1 MRAVTPALPAVDQI
15 DSPRLILRD
24 GTVASVRIA
33 SAADR
38 NAIRAF
44 FHELSPE
51 SRRKRF
57 FTAAMPADALIT
69 RLADS
74 SDPSTALTLIVQRF
88 HPPAAAADGDAAA
101 APAGSNED
109 VRPVAIASYFAEHGR
124 VAEIAFAVAEEFQG
138 KGLATLLLER
148 LAVLA
153 SQNGFE
159 KFQASTLAENVPM
172 LEVFRDSG
180 FEIRSKTSAGVV
192 DLQLTLTPSTEG
204 VRLAEMRDRIAT
216 ALSLEPMLAPRAV
229 AVVGA
234 SREPGSIGRRVLE
247 ALRNGGFA
255 GAIHPVNPKVAEIDG
270 LACYPSARALPP
282 GVDLAVIAVPAAA
295 VLQVV
300 DDCAA
305 AGVKSLVVISAGFAE
320 AGESGR
326 TLQRTL
332 VERVR
337 NYGMRMVGPNC
348 MGIVN
353 AAAEVRLNASFSPLM
368 PPSGHVSLLSQ
379 SGALGIAI
387 LQLARERQVGLS
399 TFVSVGNK
407 ADVSG
412 NDLLQY
418 WESDQHTSVILL
430 YLESFGNPR
439 RFARIARRIGLAKP
453 IVAVKAGRTRAG
465 SRAAGSH
472 TAALAA
478 SDVAVNAL
486 FHQSGVIRADTIDE
500 MFDVAACLDAQPL
513 PEGRR
518 VGIVTNAGGPG
529 ILAVDACEAAGLTV
543 VEFSEA
549 TRARLSAF
557 LPPEASIGNPV
568 DMIASAGP
576 DEYRRAIEAVVTSP
590 DVDAVIVIFTPVD
603 ANTADRILAA
613 IRDGIAAG
621 RRAGARHK
629 PVLACVMAEP
639 GALAPLEIVDPQA
652 PPGAT
657 HERVPAYAF
666 PENAARAIGKVA
678 AYAAWRREP
687 PALFWGFDDIHTADA
702 RDVCG
707 AVLEARGDSWLT
719 PEETR
724 RVLNAFGLPLLPTVL
739 ARSAD
744 DAAALAGI
752 FGLPVVAKVQSRKL
766 LHKSDAGAVRV
777 GLGSERAVRAAF
789 KDLSALAAAEGAAE
803 ASEGEG
809 VVLQPMI
816 TGGVETM
823 IGITDDPLF
832 GPLVGFGLGGVHVEV
847 LGDVQ
852 FRVAPLTDRDAD
864 ELLHGIRGYKLLQG
878 YRGHPPAD
886 LDALRELLLRIARL
900 AEDVPEIAEL
910 DLNPVIALPPG
921 NGCRIVDARIRVAAR
936 RAHRRTPQLAA
947 VAVPT

>member
-1 MRAVTPALPAVDQI
+1 MRPVTPALPAVDQI

-24 GTVASVRIA
+24 GSVASLRVA
-33 SAADR
+33 TAADR
-38 NAIRAF
+38 EAIRRF

-51 SRRKRF
+51 SRRRRF
-57 FTAAMPADALIT
+57 FTPAMPTDALIA

-74 SDPSTALTLIVQRF
+74 SDPSAALTLLVQRF
-88 HPPAAAADGDAAA
+88 HPAIAAAAVASGTPVVPVTD
-101 APAGSNED
+101 D
-109 VRPVAIASYFAEHGR
+109 VRPVAIASYFAEHAR
-124 VAEIAFAVAEEFQG
+124 VAEVAFAVADDFQG
-138 KGLATLLLER
+138 KGLATMLLER

-192 DLQLTLTPSTEG
+192 DLQLSLTPSAEG
-204 VRLAEMRDRIAT
+204 VRLAEMRDRTAT
-216 ALSLEPMLAPRAV
+216 ALSLAPMLAPRAV
-229 AVVGA
+229 AVIGA
-234 SREPGSIGRRVLE
+234 SREAGSIGRRVLE
-247 ALRNGGFA
+247 ALRDGGFG
-255 GAIHPVNPKVAEIDG
+255 GAIHPVNPNVTEIDG
-270 LACYPSARALPP
+270 LACCPSARALPA

-305 AGVKSLVVISAGFAE
+305 AHVKSLVVISAGFAE
-320 AGESGR
+320 AGDRGR
-326 TLQRTL
+326 TLQRQL

-337 NYGMRMVGPNC
+337 NHGMRMVGPNC

-353 AAAEVRLNASFSPLM
+353 ATPGVRLNASFSPLM
-368 PPSGHVSLLSQ
+368 PPPGHVSLMSQ
-379 SGALGIAI
+379 SGALGIAV

-418 WESDQHTSVILL
+418 WESDRDTAVILM

-439 RFARIARRIGLAKP
+439 RFARIARRIGRVKP

-478 SDVAVNAL
+478 NDVAVNAL
-486 FHQSGVIRADTIDE
+486 FHQSGVIRAETIDE
-500 MFDVAACLDAQPL
+500 MFDIAACLDTQPL
-513 PEGRR
+513 PDGRR

-529 ILAVDACEAAGLTV
+529 ILAVDACEAAGLSV
-543 VEFSEA
+543 VEFSEG
-549 TRARLSAF
+549 TRSRLSAF
-557 LPPEASIGNPV
+557 LPAEASIGNPV

-576 DEYRRAIEAVVTSP
+576 DEYRRAIEAVMTSP
-590 DVDAVIVIFTPVD
+590 DVDAAIVIFTPVD
-603 ANTADRILAA
+603 AKTADQMLAA
-613 IRDGIAAG
+613 IREGIVAG
-621 RRAGARHK
+621 RRGGATHK

-639 GALAPLEIVDPQA
+639 GVLAPLEIVDRDA
-652 PPGAT
+652 PGAL
-657 HERVPAYAF
+657 HERVPAYTF
-666 PENAARAIGKVA
+666 PENAARALGKVA
-678 AYAAWRREP
+678 AYASWRREP
-687 PALFWGFDDIHTADA
+687 PGLFWSFDDTHTNDA
-702 RDVCG
+702 RELCA
-707 AVLEARGDSWLT
+707 AVLEARADDWLT
-719 PEETR
+719 AEETR
-724 RVLNAFGLPLLPTVL
+724 RLLNAFGLPLLPTVL

-744 DAAALAGI
+744 DAAALAEV
-752 FGLPVVAKVQSRKL
+752 FGFPVVAKVQSRRL

-777 GLGSERAVRAAF
+777 GLASERAVRAAF
-789 KDLSALAAAEGAAE
+789 KELSAIAAANGVDG
-803 ASEGEG
+803 SSDCDG

-816 TGGVETM
+816 AGGVETM

-832 GPLVGFGLGGVHVEV
+832 GPLVGFGMGGVHVEV
-847 LGDVQ
+847 LSDVQ

-864 ELLHGIRGYKLLQG
+864 ELLHGIRGSRLLQG

-886 LDALRELLLRIARL
+886 IEALRELLLRVARL
-900 AEDVPEIAEL
+900 AEEVPEIAEL

-921 NGCRIVDARIRVAAR
+921 SGCRIVDARIRVAAR
-936 RAHRRTPQLAA
+936 RAYRRTPPLVP
-947 VAVPT
+947 VAIRP